1 MSRQEW
7 ARININGADLF
18 HVISLGLV
26 LFGTW
31 LLMSGIM
38 TPLLIGLGLA
48 SCILVLVIT
57 TRMDII
63 DREST
68 PIHLSWRAALYLPWL
83 TWEIVKAN
91 IDVAR
96 VVLAPRL
103 PISPKLIHV
112 KPTQK
117 SDLALVMYANSIT
130 LTPGT
135 ISVDVDH
142 GDILVHAITREAAD
156 GLAQGEMDRR
166 VTQLAA
172 EDG

>member
-1 MSRQEW
+1 
-7 ARININGADLF
+7 LF

-31 LLMSGIM
+31 LLMSGIL
-38 TPLLIGLGLA
+38 TPLLITLGVA
-48 SCILVLVIT
+48 SCILVLIIT
-57 TRMDII
+57 IRMDIV
-63 DREST
+63 DHESA
-68 PIHLSWRAALYLPWL
+68 PIHLTWRSILYMPWL

-96 VVLAPRL
+96 VVLSPQM
-103 PISPKLIHV
+103 PISPKLVHV

-117 SDLALVMYANSIT
+117 SDLALVIYANSIT

-142 GDILVHAITREAAD
+142 GDILVHAITRDAAA
-156 GLAQGEMDRR
+156 GLEDGEMDRR
-166 VTQLAA
+166 VTQVAG